1 MFEEFSGIP
10 VHPLLVHAAVVFV
23 PLLVLIAYIYALVP
37 RLRERIG
44 WAAALLAVVAP
55 VTALFAKESG
65 EAFREVMVRKN
76 YPSEILDR
84 VTRHQ
89 EYGERAFWF
98 SLGLGFVTLLLMFA
112 TNGHPRVRGLPSWV
126 RFVLT
131 AAVVVLG
138 ALSAVFLY
146 LTGDSGAR
154 AVWTGVL

>member
-1 MFEEFSGIP
+1 MFEELSGMP
-10 VHPLLVHAAVVFV
+10 AHPLLVHAAVVFV
-23 PLLVLIAYIYALVP
+23 PLLVLAAYGYAFVP
-37 RLRERIG
+37 VLRARIG
-44 WAAALLAVVAP
+44 WAAALLAIVAP

-84 VTRHQ
+84 VARHQ

-98 SLGLGFVTLLLMFA
+98 SLGLGFVTLLLLVA
-112 TNGHPRVRGLPSWV
+112 TSGHPRVRGLPSWV

-131 AAVVVLG
+131 AAVAVLG
-138 ALSAVFLY
+138 IFSAVFLF